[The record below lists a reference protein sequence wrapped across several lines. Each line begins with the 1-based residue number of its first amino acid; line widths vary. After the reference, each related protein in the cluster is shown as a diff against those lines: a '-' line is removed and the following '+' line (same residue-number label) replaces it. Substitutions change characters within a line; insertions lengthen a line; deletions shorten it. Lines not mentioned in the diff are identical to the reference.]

1 MTKHDYKQ
9 NAYYVIYLI
18 RCVLHNKVPSK
29 EKLDKMD
36 LEQLFEVAKAHSL
49 AAMTAY
55 ALESAGIYDPAF
67 EEEKNKAIRKNILF
81 DAQRSKLL
89 GVLEEQKIWYMP
101 LKGAVLK
108 GIYPQIGMRQ
118 MADNDILFDMSRRN
132 DVRQIMSDLGFV
144 LKAEREVVDE
154 YLKEPIYNFEMH
166 GELFMEYQVG
176 DMADYYHGIKER
188 ILKDDNNNYGYH
200 FSNEEFYL
208 FMLAHEYKH
217 FILDGTGIRSLVDT
231 YVFLNK
237 YSDTL
242 DWTYVNSE
250 LDKMGITDYENKN
263 RELSLKV
270 FDGAALSDAEKLLL
284 NSYIISNTYGSLDN
298 KVERG
303 VQNNG
308 GNAFAKFKYAVMRL
322 TVPFSPDNPRYKA
335 FEMSYP
341 FFYKHKVFLPL
352 LLIIRPV
359 YYAVKNRK
367 RAFSELKT
375 LIKL

>member
-18 RCVLHNKVPSK
+18 RCVLHDKIPSK

-36 LEQLFEVAKAHSL
+36 LRQLFEVAKAHSL

-67 EEEKNKAIRKNILF
+67 EEAKNKAIRKNILF
-81 DAQRSKLL
+81 DAERAKLFKI
-89 GVLEEQKIWYMP
+89 LEEQKIWYMP

-108 GIYPQIGMRQ
+108 DIYPKTGMRQ
-118 MADNDILFDMSRRN
+118 MADNDILFDMTRRN
-132 DVRQIMSDLGFV
+132 DVRKIMNDLGFK

-217 FILDGTGIRSLVDT
+217 YILSGTGIRSLVDT

-242 DWTYVNSE
+242 DLTYVNSE
-250 LDKMGITDYENKN
+250 LEKMGITDYENKS
-263 RELSLKV
+263 RELSLKI
-270 FDGAALSDAEKLLL
+270 FDGVALSDTEKLLL
-284 NSYIISNTYGSLDN
+284 NSYIISNTYGSLEN

-303 VQNNG
+303 VRNNG
-308 GNAFAKFKYAVMRL
+308 GNAFAKLKYAAKRL
-322 TVPFSPDNPRYKA
+322 SIPFSPDTLRYKT
-335 FEMSYP
+335 FEKTYP
-341 FFYKHKVFLPL
+341 FFYKHKIFLPL

-359 YYAVKNRK
+359 FFIVKERK
-367 RAFSELKT
+367 KVFSELKT

>member
-303 VQNNG
+303 VKNNG

>member
-1 MTKHDYKQ
+1 MCK
-9 NAYYVIYLI
+9 NNSA
-18 RCVLHNKVPSK
+18 VLRYS
-29 EKLDKMD
+29 D
-36 LEQLFEVAKAHSL
+36 
-49 AAMTAY
+49 
-55 ALESAGIYDPAF
+55 
-67 EEEKNKAIRKNILF
+67 IRK
-81 DAQRSKLL
+81 ST
-89 GVLEEQKIWYMP
+89 
-101 LKGAVLK
+101 
-108 GIYPQIGMRQ
+108 
-118 MADNDILFDMSRRN
+118 NDR
-132 DVRQIMSDLGFV
+132 
-144 LKAEREVVDE
+144 
-154 YLKEPIYNFEMH
+154 
-166 GELFMEYQVG
+166 
-176 DMADYYHGIKER
+176 
-188 ILKDDNNNYGYH
+188 
-200 FSNEEFYL
+200 
-208 FMLAHEYKH
+208 
-217 FILDGTGIRSLVDT
+217 
-231 YVFLNK
+231 FLNK

-341 FFYKHKVFLPL
+341 FFYKHKIFLPL
-352 LLIIRPV
+352 LPIIRPIYV
-359 YYAVKNRK
+359 IVKNRK
-367 RAFSELKT
+367 KAFTELKT